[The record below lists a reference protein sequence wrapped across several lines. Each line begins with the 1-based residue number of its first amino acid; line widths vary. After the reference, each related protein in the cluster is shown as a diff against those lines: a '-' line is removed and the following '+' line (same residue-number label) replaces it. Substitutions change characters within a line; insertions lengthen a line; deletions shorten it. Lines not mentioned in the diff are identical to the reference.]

1 MATLLE
7 IKEFYESMPDD
18 QATLEFKV
26 EEEWG
31 NTFTYPGKTSKMSNW
46 RWKPSERKNDSKQ
59 SD

>member
-7 IKEFYESMPDD
+7 IKELFEAMPDD
-18 QATLEFKV
+18 KATLEFKL

-31 NTFTYPGKTSKMSNW
+31 SSGTYPGKTSKMSNW

-59 SD
+59 PD